1 MKTKL
6 VATCFVI
13 GALMVPVIGYSAD
26 SDTDRS
32 HAKAYVK
39 DSVITT
45 KVKAKLAQEK
55 VMSLVHISVDTDS
68 NGIVWLSGTAD
79 TQEAVDKAVSIAR
92 STEGVNSVENNIK
105 IKKSN

>member
-6 VATCFVI
+6 IAACFVI
-13 GALMVPVIGYSAD
+13 GALMAPAIGYSAD

-32 HAKAYVK
+32 HPKTYVK

-45 KVKAKLAQEK
+45 KVKAKLAEEK
-55 VMSLVHISVDTDS
+55 MMSLVHIKVDTDS

-79 TQEAVDKAVSIAR
+79 NQEAVDKATAIAHD
-92 STEGVNSVENNIK
+92 TEGVSSVENHIK
-105 IKKSN
+105 IKKAY